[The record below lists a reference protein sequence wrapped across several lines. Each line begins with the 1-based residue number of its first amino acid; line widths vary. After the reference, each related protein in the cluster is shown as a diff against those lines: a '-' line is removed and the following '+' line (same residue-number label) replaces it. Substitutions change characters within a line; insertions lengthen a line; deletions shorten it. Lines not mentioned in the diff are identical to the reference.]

1 MQFRNL
7 RLWGKEH
14 VQDVDHNFFAYLYS
28 IGYKNKTASGL
39 DHDGRKWSGDFI
51 PVTELG
57 ESYNIMAWWNDD
69 WMFVFVVEQ
78 MDKRRIR
85 IWR

>member
-14 VQDVDHNFFAYLYS
+14 VQDVDHNFFTYLYS

-39 DHDGRKWSGDFI
+39 DHDGRKCGGDFI
-51 PVTELG
+51 PVTKLG
-57 ESYNIMAWWNDD
+57 QSYNTMAWGNDD
-69 WMFVFVVEQ
+69 RMFVFVVKQ
-78 MDKRRIR
+78 MDKRRIW

>member
-14 VQDVDHNFFAYLYS
+14 VQDVDHNFFTYLYS

-39 DHDGRKWSGDFI
+39 DHDGRKCGGDFI
-51 PVTELG
+51 PATKLG
-57 ESYNIMAWWNDD
+57 QSYNTMAWGNDD
-69 WMFVFVVEQ
+69 RMFVFVV
-78 MDKRRIR
+78 K
-85 IWR
+85 

>member
-1 MQFRNL
+1 M
-7 RLWGKEH
+7 
-14 VQDVDHNFFAYLYS
+14 DHNFFTYLYS

-39 DHDGRKWSGDFI
+39 DYDGRKWSGDFI

-57 ESYNIMAWWNDD
+57 KSYNIMAWWNDD